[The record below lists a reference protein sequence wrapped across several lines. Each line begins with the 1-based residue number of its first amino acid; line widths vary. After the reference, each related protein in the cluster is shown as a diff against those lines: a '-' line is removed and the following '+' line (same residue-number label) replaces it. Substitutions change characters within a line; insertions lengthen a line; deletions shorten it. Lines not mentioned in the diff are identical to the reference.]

1 MIPLTAGLGRGCR
14 KLRVENG
21 ESAWA
26 LLQKSRQEVVSGSHQ
41 AGEKRSDS
49 GCIFLGNDSRI

>member
-49 GCIFLGNDSRI
+49 GCIFFG